1 MLNFDMVGRMKNSEL
16 MVYGTATASELSAMI
31 DSANVAVASPLKVSG
46 SGDGFGSSDHSSFYG
61 KGIPVLHFF
70 TDLHSDYHRASD
82 DTEKINAGGAA
93 RVADLAFRITRRIDD
108 RPGNLTFVRSAAPSR
123 SRPGSQG
130 SPTYL
135 GSIPDMAAGTVP
147 GLRLTGVR
155 PGSPADSGGLKGGDI
170 IVEFGGRE
178 VKDLYGYTEALYAH
192 KPGDTVNVVF
202 LREGKRTETTV
213 TLGSRGDSVMPQ
225 PIPRPRAS
233 GFTET
238 TTSPLYWC
246 AYGPPDAARLL
257 VLHGGP
263 GAHHDYLLPQML
275 HLSKR
280 YNLIFYDQRG
290 GGRSKSDDRE
300 YVTAQTHVMDL
311 HAVISEFALGAPSIV
326 AYSFGGMLALLYA
339 IKAKKNRALPN
350 LARLALIDTAP
361 LRMAYR
367 KEFESEFARRQNGME
382 IRRLREE
389 LAASG
394 LREKD
399 REEYRQR
406 TFELAVA
413 PYFADP
419 KKARDLTPFAFQAA
433 CSNPPGRA
441 SAPITIS
448 FLTSKD

>member
-1 MLNFDMVGRMKNSEL
+1 
-16 MVYGTATASELSAMI
+16 
-31 DSANVAVASPLKVSG
+31 
-46 SGDGFGSSDHSSFYG
+46 
-61 KGIPVLHFF
+61 
-70 TDLHSDYHRASD
+70 
-82 DTEKINAGGAA
+82 
-93 RVADLAFRITRRIDD
+93 
-108 RPGNLTFVRSAAPSR
+108 
-123 SRPGSQG
+123 
-130 SPTYL
+130 
-135 GSIPDMAAGTVP
+135 
-147 GLRLTGVR
+147 
-155 PGSPADSGGLKGGDI
+155 
-170 IVEFGGRE
+170 
-178 VKDLYGYTEALYAH
+178 
-192 KPGDTVNVVF
+192 
-202 LREGKRTETTV
+202 
-213 TLGSRGDSVMPQ
+213 MPQ

-246 AYGPPDAARLL
+246 AYGPPDAPKLL

-300 YVTAQTHVMDL
+300 HVTAQTHVMDL
-311 HAVISEFALGAPSIV
+311 HAVISEFALGAPSIL

-361 LRMAYR
+361 VRMVYR

-419 KKARDLTPFAFQAA
+419 KKARDLTPFRVSGRVQQSTWQGLGADYNLVPDLEGLMFPTLFVHGRDDPVPAA
-433 CSNPPGRA
+433 SSEEGARAMNAKLVLLDDCGHVPYVEQPGPLF
-441 SAPITIS
+441 SALDE
-448 FLTSKD
+448 FLTTTDTSASNVH